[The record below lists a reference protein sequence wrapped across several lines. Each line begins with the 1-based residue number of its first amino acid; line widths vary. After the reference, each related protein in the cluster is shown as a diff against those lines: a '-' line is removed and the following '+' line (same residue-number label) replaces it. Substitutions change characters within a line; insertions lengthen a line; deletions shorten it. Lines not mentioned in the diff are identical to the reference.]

1 MDAHFAQDY
10 DPNLDV
16 YLEDDDVPST
26 TRSARRPVAGLMI
39 EDDDWDMAL
48 EALRDRANW
57 KQRGAER
64 LKAAG
69 FGEDVVEKW
78 NGNPAF
84 SGGAGAA
91 EGNIEDVR
99 WATKGEGREW
109 DRGKVMNADGHYDVK
124 APW

>member
-1 MDAHFAQDY
+1 MT
-10 DPNLDV
+10 
-16 YLEDDDVPST
+16 E
-26 TRSARRPVAGLMI
+26 
-39 EDDDWDMAL
+39 EDDWDMAL

-78 NGNPAF
+78 NRNPAF
-84 SGGAGAA
+84 SGGAGAGTGV

-99 WATKGEGREW
+99 WAKKGEGREW
-109 DRGKVMNADGHYDVK
+109 DRGKTMNADGHYEVK